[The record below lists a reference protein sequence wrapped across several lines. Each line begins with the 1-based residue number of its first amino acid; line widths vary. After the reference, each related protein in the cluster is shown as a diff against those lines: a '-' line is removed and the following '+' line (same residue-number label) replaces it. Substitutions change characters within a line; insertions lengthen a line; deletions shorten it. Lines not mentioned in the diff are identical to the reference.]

1 MLENLYKRTSLSFAS
16 INVSNRSLAALP
28 ILLVVLFLAVSASSP
43 LAADQPK
50 PNIVFIMADDLGW
63 QDVGFMGSRYFETPH
78 LDALAAQSLV
88 LENAFMYPT
97 CSPSRAAILTGR
109 QSFRTGCYTV
119 PVLERGSSRDNIF
132 SRWTVTE
139 EHPVY
144 AKPLNA
150 AGYKL
155 AHLGKWHI
163 VGPDPSSEMGFPLK
177 KKLSQP
183 KNGDLSWLPKH
194 RSKAI
199 QKYYPIGRGFHEN
212 VGGTWWGDPARGYKA
227 GYKSPSGGYVAPFKN
242 PFISDK
248 QEEDEKGKW
257 LTDRLTDEAIDFMKR
272 HQGEPFFVNLHYYAP
287 HRPSVARSKTLL
299 KHFMD
304 KPADP
309 ATGQGK
315 KNQKE
320 IAAYATMV
328 KSIDDNVQRILD
340 YLDRAGLREST
351 VVIFTSDNGFNG
363 GQSANDNLRGAKG
376 YVYDGGLRVPA
387 LIHWPN
393 KVSPSKSAE
402 PVQGLDY
409 FPTFLELAGI
419 TDYNETLDG
428 NSLVPLMKGQ
438 SLQERSLFWHVASQY
453 KNPPCS
459 IIRKGDWKLI
469 QFLNS
474 AKVELYNTKED
485 LKESY
490 NLALERAELTEA
502 MLDELTAW
510 RETNDVP
517 LPPNSPLAE

>member
-1 MLENLYKRTSLSFAS
+1 MIEKLRVKSLLGFANVNVFS
-16 INVSNRSLAALP
+16 RLLALVVTTLLSATAVSNSLIAAE
-28 ILLVVLFLAVSASSP
+28 
-43 LAADQPK
+43 PK

-63 QDVGFMGSRYFETPH
+63 QDVGFMGSRYFETPN
-78 LDALAAQSLV
+78 LDALAAESLV

-97 CSPSRAAILTGR
+97 CSPSRAALLTGR

-119 PVLERGSSRDNIF
+119 PVLEKGNSRDNIF
-132 SRWTVTE
+132 SRWTVAA

-144 AKPLNA
+144 AKPLSA

-155 AHLGKWHI
+155 THLGKWHI
-163 VGPDPSSEMGFPLK
+163 VGPDPSSETDVPFK

-194 RSKAI
+194 QTEEI
-199 QKYYPIGRGFHEN
+199 QKYYPLGRGFHEN
-212 VGGTWWGDPARGYKA
+212 VGGTWWGDPARGYKE
-227 GYKSPSGGYVAPFKN
+227 GYKAPGGGYVAPFKN
-242 PFISDK
+242 PFVLDK
-248 QEEDEKGKW
+248 KDDQW
-257 LTDRLTDEAIDFMKR
+257 LTDRLTDEAIDFMER
-272 HQGEPFFVNLHYYAP
+272 HQDEPFFVNLHYYAP
-287 HRPSVARSKTLL
+287 HRPSVARSKESL

-304 KPADP
+304 KAADT

-315 KNQKE
+315 KNRGE

-328 KSIDDNVQRILD
+328 KSIDDNVKRIVD
-340 YLDRAGLREST
+340 YLDEAGLRENT

-363 GQSANDNLRGAKG
+363 MQSANDNLRGSKG

-387 LIHWPN
+387 LIHWLN
-393 KVSPSKSAE
+393 KVSPSKIAE

-409 FPTFLELAGI
+409 FPTFLELAGV
-419 TDYNETLDG
+419 TDYGETLDG
-428 NSLVPLMKGQ
+428 NSLVPLMNGQ
-438 SLQERSLFWHVASQY
+438 PLEGRSLFWHVASQY

-474 AKVELYNTKED
+474 GKVELYNTKED

-490 NLALERAELTEA
+490 DLALARAELTEA
-502 MLDELTAW
+502 MVQELTAW
-510 RETNDVP
+510 RQANEVP
-517 LPPNSPLAE
+517 LPPSSPLKN

>member
-1 MLENLYKRTSLSFAS
+1 MIENLYKKSSLGLVG
-16 INVSNRSLAALP
+16 INVFDRSLATHL
-28 ILLVVLFLAVSASSP
+28 ILMVMLFSAVSASDF
-43 LAADQPK
+43 LFADEPK
-50 PNIVFIMADDLGW
+50 PNIVFIVADDLGW

-78 LDALAAQSLV
+78 LDALAAESLV

-97 CSPSRAAILTGR
+97 CSPSRAALLTGR

-119 PVLERGSSRDNIF
+119 PVLERGNNRDNIF

-163 VGPDPSSEMGFPLK
+163 VGPDPSSETDVPLK
-177 KKLSQP
+177 RKLSQP

-194 RSKAI
+194 RSEEM
-199 QKYYPIGRGFHEN
+199 QKYYPLGRGFHKN

-227 GYKSPSGGYVAPFKN
+227 GYKAPSGGYVAPFKN
-242 PFISDK
+242 PFITDK
-248 QEEDEKGKW
+248 QEDRW
-257 LTDRLTDEAIDFMKR
+257 LTDRLTDEAIDFMER
-272 HQGEPFFVNLHYYAP
+272 HQEEPFFVNLHYYAP
-287 HRPSVARSKTLL
+287 HRPSVARSETSL
-299 KHFMD
+299 KHFMN
-304 KPADP
+304 KAADP

-315 KNQKE
+315 TDRKE

-328 KSIDDNVQRILD
+328 KSIDDNVRRILE
-340 YLDRAGLREST
+340 YLDRTGLRENT
-351 VVIFTSDNGFNG
+351 VVIFTSDNGFNAT
-363 GQSANDNLRGAKG
+363 QSTNDNLRGSKG

-393 KVSPSKSAE
+393 KVSPGKTAE
-402 PVQGLDY
+402 PVHGLDY

-419 TDYNETLDG
+419 TDYTETLDG
-428 NSLVPLMKGQ
+428 NSLVPLMNGRP
-438 SLQERSLFWHVASQY
+438 LQERSLFWHVASQY

-490 NLALERAELTEA
+490 NLALDRAELTQA

-517 LPPNSPLAE
+517 LPPSSPLAE